1 MPISLSRNY
10 DNGDSLKAQARLRFN
25 FDELMISLNIV
36 MQMLRYI
43 RSLQTIKS
51 FHVVREMPMYLPI
64 TTWCNK
70 FYEVPA
76 CRRRFWHDIKYVRW
90 RHYRCAL
97 KEIGTSYIECHRAKL
112 QSIFTFCESFFMIK
126 ILLAILI

>member
-10 DNGDSLKAQARLRFN
+10 DSDGSLEAQTRLRFN

-64 TTWCNK
+64 TT
-70 FYEVPA
+70 
-76 CRRRFWHDIKYVRW
+76 
-90 RHYRCAL
+90 
-97 KEIGTSYIECHRAKL
+97 
-112 QSIFTFCESFFMIK
+112 
-126 ILLAILI
+126 

>member
-10 DNGDSLKAQARLRFN
+10 DSGSSLEAQTRLRFN

-64 TTWCNK
+64 TT
-70 FYEVPA
+70 
-76 CRRRFWHDIKYVRW
+76 
-90 RHYRCAL
+90 
-97 KEIGTSYIECHRAKL
+97 
-112 QSIFTFCESFFMIK
+112 
-126 ILLAILI
+126 